1 MGLMG
6 NELTKTA
13 KEEINQSSKK
23 KEIGLQKKR
32 QGEQRSIRQNGNLAN
47 RKYNARL
54 KTHLI
59 ICTQMECF
67 IYI

>member
-1 MGLMG
+1 MG
-6 NELTKTA
+6 NELTKIA
-13 KEEINQSSKK
+13 KEEINRSS
-23 KEIGLQKKR
+23 EKR
-32 QGEQRSIRQNGNLAN
+32 QEGEQRSIIQNGNLGD

-67 IYI
+67 ICI